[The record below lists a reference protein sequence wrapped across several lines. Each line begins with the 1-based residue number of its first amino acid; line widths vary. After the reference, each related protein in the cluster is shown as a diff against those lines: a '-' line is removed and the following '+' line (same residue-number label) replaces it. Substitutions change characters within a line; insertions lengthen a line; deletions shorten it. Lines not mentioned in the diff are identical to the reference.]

1 MKRIIK
7 FLLVTFISTCTLAC
21 FAQEN
26 SKPAFT
32 ADEVLRELMMGNA
45 NFVQEQAKNG
55 AENGEKRESSLE
67 KGLHPIAVVISCN
80 DLKIAPEFIFGQ
92 KLGELF
98 VIRNIGNV
106 VDSNVLTGVEYATEH
121 LQVPLVV
128 VLGHTNCDSIKT
140 AITEDKDLDH
150 VLHLFDELEA
160 VIEES
165 KGQEGDLLE
174 NTIKNNVINVVKDLK
189 KSKPLIKK
197 QINKGE
203 IKVVGAIYHS
213 ETGEVEI
220 VSE

>member
-1 MKRIIK
+1 MKKIIK
-7 FLLVTFISTCTLAC
+7 FLLITFISMYSLTC
-21 FAQEN
+21 FAQN
-26 SKPAFT
+26 NKPAFT
-32 ADEVLRELMMGNA
+32 ADDVLRELMVGNA
-45 NFVQEQAKNG
+45 NFVQEQMKDSIIVKN
-55 AENGEKRESSLE
+55 EKRVSSLE
-67 KGLHPIAVVISCN
+67 KSIHPIAVIISCN
-80 DLKIAPEFIFGQ
+80 DLKVAPEFIFDQ
-92 KLGELF
+92 NLGELF

-140 AITEDKDLDH
+140 AITEDQDLDH

-197 QINKGE
+197 QINKGD

-220 VSE
+220 ISE

>member
-1 MKRIIK
+1 MNKIIK
-7 FLLVTFISTCTLAC
+7 FLLIAFISTCSLTC
-21 FAQEN
+21 FAQDK
-26 SKPAFT
+26 KPTFT
-32 ADEVLRELMMGNA
+32 ADEVLRELMVGNA
-45 NFVQEQAKNG
+45 NFIQERTKDGITRN
-55 AENGEKRESSLE
+55 EKRVSSLE
-67 KGLHPIAVVISCN
+67 KSIHPIAVIISCN
-80 DLKIAPEFIFGQ
+80 DLKIAPEFIFDQ
-92 KLGELF
+92 QLGELF

-140 AITEDKDLDH
+140 AITEDKDLDY

-220 VSE
+220 ISE

>member
-1 MKRIIK
+1 MKKVVK
-7 FLLVTFISTCTLAC
+7 FLLVTFISIQSLVC
-21 FAQEN
+21 FAKDN
-26 SKPAFT
+26 SKSNFT
-32 ADEVLRELMMGNA
+32 ADEVLRELMVGNA
-45 NFVQEQAKNG
+45 NFVQEQMKGGNIR
-55 AENGEKRESSLE
+55 NEKRVSSLV

-80 DLKIAPEFIFGQ
+80 DLKVAPEFIFDQ
-92 KLGELF
+92 ELGELF
-98 VIRNIGNV
+98 VIRNIGNI

-121 LQVPLVV
+121 LQVPLVI

-140 AITEDKDLDH
+140 AVSEDKDLDH
-150 VLHLFDELEA
+150 ILHLFDELEA

-165 KGQEGDLLE
+165 KSQEGNLLE

-213 ETGEVEI
+213 TTGEVEI
-220 VSE
+220 ISE

>member
-7 FLLVTFISTCTLAC
+7 FLLVTFISACTLAC

-80 DLKIAPEFIFGQ
+80 DLKIAPEFIFDQ

-98 VIRNIGNV
+98 VIRNIGNI

-128 VLGHTNCDSIKT
+128 VLGHTNCDSIK
-140 AITEDKDLDH
+140 

-165 KGQEGDLLE
+165 KSQEGDLLE

-213 ETGEVEI
+213 DTGEVEI
-220 VSE
+220 ISE

>member
-7 FLLVTFISTCTLAC
+7 FLLVTFISACTLAC

-45 NFVQEQAKNG
+45 NFVQEQRKDKT
-55 AENGEKRESSLE
+55 EKRESSLE

-80 DLKIAPEFIFGQ
+80 DLKIAPEFIFDQ